1 MRGEAVILREEE
13 SAWQAEGLKATMVS
27 LAKKNLFHDRVR
39 FLVALIGIQFAV
51 VLMTLQIGF
60 LLKFM
65 TNASVLID
73 HIEADLWIT
82 AKNLK
87 NFDFGLPFSEQKLY
101 EVRRAPGVLW
111 AERFLMGFSYWKMPD
126 GGQETIQV
134 SGFNPETRIGAPW
147 DIVEGDL
154 TAVKYFNQIF
164 IDEADRARLGFP
176 RVGDEVEIIGQR
188 ARIAGIT
195 RGAKSFTG
203 SPFVFTSFKNALKL
217 SFIPPGQTVYILVKV
232 APGYTVEE
240 VKRHLAETLTG
251 VDAYTK
257 REFSWKSRRYWLLVT
272 GAGIA
277 LLSTALLGLLIGTII
292 VGQTIYASTIDHLRE
307 FGTLKAIGA
316 SNADLYRIIIAQAL
330 IVALIGY
337 ATGMLLS
344 RVFLHVARR
353 AGLEAYLP
361 PEVLLAIF
369 GLTVLMCVSASII
382 SIYKITKLD
391 PALVFRS

>member
-1 MRGEAVILREEE
+1 
-13 SAWQAEGLKATMVS
+13 MVS
-27 LAKKNLFHDRVR
+27 LARKNLFHDRVR
-39 FLVALIGIQFAV
+39 FAVALLGIQFAV

-60 LLKFM
+60 FLKFM

-73 HIEADLWIT
+73 HIEADIWIT

-101 EVRRAPGVLW
+101 EARRVPGVLW
-111 AERFLMGFSYWKMPD
+111 AEKFLMGFSYWKMPD

-134 SGFNPETRIGAPW
+134 IGFDPETRIGAPW
-147 DIVEGDL
+147 DIVEGNLDD
-154 TAVKYFNQIF
+154 VKSFTQIF
-164 IDEADRARLGFP
+164 IDEADRERLGFP
-176 RVGDEVEIIGQR
+176 RVGDEVEIIGHK

-195 RGAKSFTG
+195 RGAKSFVG

-240 VKRHLAETLTG
+240 VKEHLARTLTG
-251 VDAYTK
+251 VDVYTK

-277 LLSTALLGLLIGTII
+277 LLSTALLGLLVGTVI
-292 VGQTIYASTIDHLRE
+292 VGQTIYASTMEHLKE
-307 FGTLKAIGA
+307 FGTLKALGA
-316 SNADLYRIIIAQAL
+316 SNADLYRIILAQAL
-330 IVALIGY
+330 IMAVIGY
-337 ATGMLLS
+337 ATGMLLA
-344 RVFLHVARR
+344 RAFLIVARR

-361 PEVLLAIF
+361 LEVLAGIF
-369 GLTVLMCVSASII
+369 GLTLLMCIGASIL
-382 SIYKITKLD
+382 SIYKVTKLD

>member
-1 MRGEAVILREEE
+1 MILREEE
-13 SAWQAEGLKATMVS
+13 SAWQAEERTATMVS

-101 EVRRAPGVLW
+101 EARRAPGVLW

-134 SGFNPETRIGAPW
+134 IGFNPETRIGAPW

-232 APGYTVEE
+232 APGYTAEE
-240 VKRHLAETLTG
+240 VKQHLAETLTG
-251 VDAYTK
+251 VDVYTK